1 VRRADRLVEHA
12 LLGDQR
18 TSRTAPTESDS
29 RPAHLLAAEIAR
41 LVARPVEAIEMP
53 TMRQLLS

>member
-29 RPAHLLAAEIAR
+29 RPAHFLAAEIAR

-53 TMRQLLS
+53 TMRQ